1 MFDNIKKIV
10 NSSSITALLCWSALF
25 VYSCGDGKK
34 SVDDG
39 APKPTMVSDNLTITR
54 YESGR
59 MIYRFETPH
68 AIRYQGVDTAYMIF
82 DKGVYIVTYED
93 STNEI
98 KSWLKADYAIFY
110 ESIDKWEAR
119 ENVVAADNENKTLYT
134 DLLFWDKK
142 TRMISSPKETKVIDG
157 EESVIGLDGFESDEG
172 LVNIEFYN
180 SKGRILVDTAANV
193 PVNPDSLPVSK

>member
-1 MFDNIKKIV
+1 MFCNIKID
-10 NSSSITALLCWSALF
+10 SITALLCWSALF
-25 VYSCGDGKK
+25 VYGCGNTTK
-34 SVDDG
+34 SVDDNS
-39 APKPTMVSDNLTITR
+39 PKPTMVSDNLTITR
-54 YESGR
+54 YEGGR
-59 MIYRFETPH
+59 MLYRFETPH

-93 STNEI
+93 STTDV

-119 ENVVAADNENKTLYT
+119 DNVVAADNAGKTLYT

-142 TRMISSPKETKVIDG
+142 TRMINSPIKTKVIDG

-180 SKGRILVDTAANV
+180 SKGRILVDTTANK
-193 PVNPDSLPVSK
+193 PIEADTIPQSN